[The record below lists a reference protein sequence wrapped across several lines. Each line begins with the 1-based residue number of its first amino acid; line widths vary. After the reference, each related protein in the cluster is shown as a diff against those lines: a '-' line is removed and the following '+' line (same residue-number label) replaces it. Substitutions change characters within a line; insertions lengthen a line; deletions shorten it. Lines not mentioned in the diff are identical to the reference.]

1 MKNLTKILKIQD
13 LSKIIIFLGILVIS
27 TIIIFLVISSSK
39 KEVYVNI
46 KNPSNP
52 EQVISPLSGNN
63 KVEPGYEIP
72 AYNVYFNEITNEPYS
87 NLEKSIYH
95 WQNLFDIFT
104 SNPAYTHLK
113 YNISKSTLE
122 GLSSKI
128 QRAQK
133 EFFKGSSDEIISEYG
148 AVIKEEA
155 NYYKLDWRLILSIIK
170 QESDF
175 TSNAVSKSGAYGFMQ
190 IMPKTGNSLENTLNL
205 EDHTSPNNNLIAGIY
220 YYALLVARYDAAGDP
235 NKFELALAA
244 YNCGSGHVEDAM
256 TIAYNEGK
264 DYLKW
269 DNVSDALKKLGPEND
284 TLHQRIW
291 KSKPPAGTFTN
302 WVEPVNY
309 VFNIMYY
316 WSEYKK
322 YYKLK

>member
-27 TIIIFLVISSSK
+27 AIIIILVISSSK

-52 EQVISPLSGNN
+52 EHVVSPLSENN
-63 KVEPGYEIP
+63 KVEPGYELP

-87 NLEKSIYH
+87 NLEKSIFH
-95 WQNLFDIFT
+95 WQYLFDIFT
-104 SNPAYTHLK
+104 SNPAYIHLK

-122 GLSSKI
+122 GLSVKI
-128 QRAQK
+128 QKAQK

-148 AVIKEEA
+148 SVIKEEA

-190 IMPKTGNSLENTLNL
+190 IMPKTGSSLESTLNL

-220 YYALLVARYDAAGDP
+220 YFALLVARYDAAGDP
-235 NKFELALAA
+235 NKYELALAA